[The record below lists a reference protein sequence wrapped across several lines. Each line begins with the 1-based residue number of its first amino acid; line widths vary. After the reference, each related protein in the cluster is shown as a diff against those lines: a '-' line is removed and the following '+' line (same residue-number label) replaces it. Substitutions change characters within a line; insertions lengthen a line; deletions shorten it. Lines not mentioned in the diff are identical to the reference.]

1 MFYSDQFAQENVVV
15 SDGAKATPQTA
26 QKTLETSNLENLIPQ
41 NISSN
46 KRAVIER
53 LVSLYQANLPRQ

>member
-1 MFYSDQFAQENVVV
+1 MSYSDQFAQDRAVVP
-15 SDGAKATPQTA
+15 DTA
-26 QKTLETSNLENLIPQ
+26 ETSSSEESKIFNAVDLERLIPQ

-53 LVSLYQANLPRQ
+53 LVSLYQLNERR